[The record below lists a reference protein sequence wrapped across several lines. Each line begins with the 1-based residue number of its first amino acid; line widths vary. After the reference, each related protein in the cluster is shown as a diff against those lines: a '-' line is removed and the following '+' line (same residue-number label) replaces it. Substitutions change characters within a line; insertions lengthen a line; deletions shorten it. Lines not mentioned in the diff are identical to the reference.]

1 MKHHNVIDTKDEF
14 LKKKFKNIK
23 NIQILEL
30 GVAEGYSTK
39 IFLELCDINDGNLI
53 SVDIIDC
60 SKVSNNERWEFIKS
74 SDDEFDLI
82 NPKIKKPLDLLYID
96 SLHEP
101 NHVKKVFFNY
111 YKFLKV
117 GGICIIDDIS
127 WLPYVVDKKKENSYV
142 ARTNYNIFNK
152 ILEIFNSNVEHFSLE
167 FFFIGSG
174 YAIITK
180 KKNFKLSEEKK
191 INFQKITFKNFI
203 KNFYL
208 RLPKN

>member
-1 MKHHNVIDTKDEF
+1 MKHHNVLNSKHEF
-14 LKKKFKNIK
+14 LKKKLENFK

-30 GVAEGYSTK
+30 GVAEGHSTK

-60 SKVSNNERWEFIKS
+60 SKVSNNERWEFIKA

-111 YKFLKV
+111 YKFLKI

-191 INFQKITFKNFI
+191 INFQRKTFKNFI

-208 RLPKN
+208 RIPKN

>member
-1 MKHHNVIDTKDEF
+1 MKHHNVLNSKHEF
-14 LKKKFKNIK
+14 LKKKLENFK

-30 GVAEGYSTK
+30 GVAEGHSTK

-60 SKVSNNERWEFIKS
+60 SKVSNNERWEFIKA

-111 YKFLKV
+111 YKFLKI

-191 INFQKITFKNFI
+191 INFQKKTFKNFI

-208 RLPKN
+208 RIPKN

>member
-1 MKHHNVIDTKDEF
+1 MKHHNVLNSKHEF
-14 LKKKFKNIK
+14 LKKKLENFK

-30 GVAEGYSTK
+30 GVAEGHSTK

-60 SKVSNNERWEFIKS
+60 SKVSNNERWEFIKA

-111 YKFLKV
+111 YKFLKI

-152 ILEIFNSNVEHFSLE
+152 ILEIYNSNVEHFSLE

-191 INFQKITFKNFI
+191 INFQKKTFKNFI

-208 RLPKN
+208 RIPKN

>member
-1 MKHHNVIDTKDEF
+1 MKHHNVLNSKHEF
-14 LKKKFKNIK
+14 LKKKLENFK

-30 GVAEGYSTK
+30 GVAEGHSTK

-60 SKVSNNERWEFIKS
+60 SKVSNNERWEFIKA

-111 YKFLKV
+111 YKFLKI

-152 ILEIFNSNVEHFSLE
+152 ILEIYNSNVEHFSLE

-191 INFQKITFKNFI
+191 INFQKKTLKNLMKNF
-203 KNFYL
+203 FL
-208 RLPKN
+208 RIT